1 MAEKARNIRKIL
13 SNKKKLANTTT
24 ISTIEDKQPQ
34 TLIKEPSVTNE
45 IDPLTFLGSSEINED
60 KQKGEDIFN
69 EIKNLAQPL
78 PQQQEDKQLNN
89 NETFTSNIDI
99 TPTPN
104 TSTTIAKLL
113 FRMKKSKELD
123 TPTKIISNIFE
134 AKTETTPELSS
145 FQHSNSNINNN
156 NDTYNNNVNL
166 NNQYNNVTEFNT
178 TATPHKLGPPDLTDV
193 QKNKLMAR
201 FRSARETIQNKQLV
215 EKDVIKRT
223 SNKILEKAKLLGERL
238 LDPAL
243 KQQQQQSQ
251 SNNIFKEDVN
261 INKNEQRNEESMP
274 FTKKRSNQDIEI
286 FMNSKVILQEKK
298 SFEEVILKQSS
309 KEINTFDINYD
320 EDNNNNIIS

>member
-24 ISTIEDKQPQ
+24 VSTIEDKQPQ

-156 NDTYNNNVNL
+156 NNVNL

-243 KQQQQQSQ
+243 KQQQQQQSQ

>member
-1 MAEKARNIRKIL
+1 MAEKASNIRKIL

-24 ISTIEDKQPQ
+24 VSTIEDKQPQ

-145 FQHSNSNINNN
+145 FQHSNSNINN
-156 NDTYNNNVNL
+156 NNNVNL

>member
-1 MAEKARNIRKIL
+1 
-13 SNKKKLANTTT
+13 
-24 ISTIEDKQPQ
+24 
-34 TLIKEPSVTNE
+34 
-45 IDPLTFLGSSEINED
+45 
-60 KQKGEDIFN
+60 
-69 EIKNLAQPL
+69 
-78 PQQQEDKQLNN
+78 
-89 NETFTSNIDI
+89 
-99 TPTPN
+99 
-104 TSTTIAKLL
+104 
-113 FRMKKSKELD
+113 
-123 TPTKIISNIFE
+123 
-134 AKTETTPELSS
+134 
-145 FQHSNSNINNN
+145 
-156 NDTYNNNVNL
+156 
-166 NNQYNNVTEFNT
+166 
-178 TATPHKLGPPDLTDV
+178 
-193 QKNKLMAR
+193 MAR

-320 EDNNNNIIS
+320 EDK

>member
-24 ISTIEDKQPQ
+24 VSTIEDKQPQ

-156 NDTYNNNVNL
+156 NNVNL

-243 KQQQQQSQ
+243 KQQQQSQ

>member
-24 ISTIEDKQPQ
+24 VSTIEDKQPQ

-145 FQHSNSNINNN
+145 FQHSNSNINN
-156 NDTYNNNVNL
+156 NNNVNL

-286 FMNSKVILQEKK
+286 FMNSKVILKEKK

-320 EDNNNNIIS
+320 EDNNNIIIS